1 MCVGIDRDIKLI
13 LLMQIILYQLFG
25 TLLALA
31 DSLPSATGGLN
42 TRKTQNNTKLSG
54 GMCMAWTATL
64 KRLIL

>member
-13 LLMQIILYQLFG
+13 LLMQIILYPLFG

-31 DSLPSATGGLN
+31 DSLPSATGDLN

-54 GMCMAWTATL
+54 GMFMVWTATL